1 MTEEFDMDNFR
12 KKWRDE
18 LVEGLC
24 KLVEPAE
31 ALQVLIKEHPDYS
44 FLREDVIQVLRGND
58 GARRY
63 ISGNVGLEL
72 SKLFDLLKL
81 SRDAIQND
89 RRHYMFLRPVEPD
102 NYEFISVAHGKSIK
116 VIRLPKYMHQDDT
129 LNFSVAIVL
138 VHDMSRPPSSFAVSV
153 HANSF
158 QAYGASDATQE
169 ERDQIKED
177 YWNSFTILYDKE
189 FGLDEISTIEEP
201 FRPIL
206 DKLWEAIKDGE
217 NYFDFNEHINLY

>member
-1 MTEEFDMDNFR
+1 MTEEFDMDNLR

-31 ALQVLIKEHPDYS
+31 ALQELIKEHPDYL
-44 FLREDVIQVLRGND
+44 FLREDVIQVLREND

-81 SRDAIQND
+81 SRDADQNGKRSD
-89 RRHYMFLRPVEPD
+89 LFLRPAEPN
-102 NYEFISVAHGKSIK
+102 NYEYISVHGQSIK
-116 VIRLPKYMHQDDT
+116 VIRLPKYMHQDNT
-129 LNFSVAIVL
+129 PNFSVAIVL
-138 VHDMSRPPSSFAVSV
+138 VHDMSRPPSSFVVSIY
-153 HANSF
+153 ANSF

-169 ERDQIKED
+169 ERDQIKEE
-177 YWNSFTILYDKE
+177 YLNSFTILYDKE

-217 NYFDFNEHINLY
+217 KYFDFNEHINLY